1 MEFMDGIHGRIAMKM
16 IQHVIRKVILAF
28 AVCSFVGGPTFAVM
42 TLKMSD
48 SYGNTGGGEFLLEP
62 TNPWPFAPTSR
73 GEAAGKFE
81 SFCLEKREYINF
93 TDTFYAVVNTG
104 AVSGGPGSG
113 GFDPLDP
120 RTAYL
125 YDKFI
130 TGTLANYTYD
140 TSGGVAA
147 RIASANALQR
157 VIWYIEGEE
166 SKSWIDGGGSLKD
179 TFYQDAVNNNTGSI
193 GNIRVLNLYGDASL
207 TVEKQDQ
214 LVRIPAPGAVVLS
227 SLGAAFVGWLRRRR
241 TLA

>member
-1 MEFMDGIHGRIAMKM
+1 MKT

-28 AVCSFVGGPTFAVM
+28 VVCSFVAGPTFAVM

-48 SYGNTGGGEFLLEP
+48 SYGDTGGGEFLLKP
-62 TNPWPFAPTSR
+62 TNTWPFAPTSL

-81 SFCLEKREYINF
+81 SFCIEKTEYINF
-93 TDTFYAVVNTG
+93 TNTFYAVVNTG
-104 AVSGGPGSG
+104 AVKGGPCSG
-113 GFDPLDP
+113 GFDPLDAK
-120 RTAYL
+120 TAYL

-140 TSGGVAA
+140 TSGGTAA
-147 RIASANALQR
+147 RIDSANALQR

-166 SKSWIDGGGSLKD
+166 GKSWLDGDNSLKD
-179 TFYQDAVNNNTGSI
+179 KFYQDAVANNTGSI

-214 LVRIPAPGAVVLS
+214 LVRIPAPGAVL
-227 SLGAAFVGWLRRRR
+227 LGGIGAGLVGWLRRR

>member
-1 MEFMDGIHGRIAMKM
+1 MEFMDGIDEGIVMKM

-28 AVCSFVGGPTFAVM
+28 AVCSFAAGPTFAVM

-48 SYGNTGGGEFLLEP
+48 SYGDTGGGEFLLRP
-62 TNPWPFAPTSR
+62 TNAWPFAPTSL

-81 SFCLEKREYINF
+81 SFCIEKTEYINF
-93 TDTFYAVVNTG
+93 TDTFYAVVNIG
-104 AVSGGPGSG
+104 AVNGGPGSG
-113 GFDPLDP
+113 GFDPIDVK
-120 RTAYL
+120 TAYL

-130 TGTLANYTYD
+130 TGSLTEYDYTTGQGRVD
-140 TSGGVAA
+140 
-147 RIASANALQR
+147 SANALQR

-166 SKSWIDGGGSLKD
+166 SKSWTDGNGSLKD
-179 TFYQDAVNNNTGSI
+179 KFYQDARDHNTGSI

-214 LVRIPAPGAVVLS
+214 LVRIPAPGAVL
-227 SLGAAFVGWLRRRR
+227 LGSIGAGLVGWLRRRR